1 MFPCISR
8 CHFWVLSQTRPE
20 HLWEF
25 SIHVLQYEWW
35 FCYSVTTG
43 MMLFKF
49 FNVEINEIGINL
61 NLEDSIESK
70 QGQEVESVYV

>member
-1 MFPCISR
+1 
-8 CHFWVLSQTRPE
+8 
-20 HLWEF
+20 
-25 SIHVLQYEWW
+25 
-35 FCYSVTTG
+35 